1 MRKKLISLFLATVMV
16 LSLGAS
22 FCFAEDGIT
31 PYRTHSV
38 TMTPVRVS
46 DTHAD
51 ADVHV
56 TFSKVA
62 DRYVVAIV
70 LQEKNGSSW
79 RTAQGV
85 YSSATYFRGTNKQL
99 VTASQ
104 SWTVKSGMLYR
115 LKIVTTDEYN
125 NGSSY
130 TDTTYSD
137 PF

>member
-1 MRKKLISLFLATVMV
+1 MRKKLISLFLATIMV

-22 FCFAEDGIT
+22 FCFAEEGIT
-31 PYRTHSV
+31 PYSTHSV
-38 TMTPVRVS
+38 SLTPVRHS
-46 DTHAD
+46 DTYAD

-56 TFSKVA
+56 SFSGVA
-62 DRYVVAIV
+62 DNYTIAVV

-85 YSSATYFRGTNKQL
+85 YSSATYFRGTKKQL
-99 VTASQ
+99 VTVSQ
-104 SWTVKSGMLYR
+104 SWTVKKGMLYR
-115 LKIVTTDEYN
+115 LKIVSTDEYN